1 MDIEQLAISA
11 IVSAIS
17 RSDYLKADIHSG
29 DKKLSWDG
37 DIEIYKKPS
46 MNHVKEDFY
55 ARVPVQVKG
64 KLLKKSKKMYKPLKY
79 SADIADL
86 RNYLNDG
93 GVIYFVVTLFE
104 NGENKAPVIFFVPLL
119 PYDLKILLD
128 KNQKKK
134 TCSISLSP
142 LPEDTDDI
150 TRIIM
155 NIADNMLKQRATI
168 ISKPI
173 TLADIKSSNDI
184 ANMVS
189 EYSFSCIKLK
199 NDSDVFD
206 GLLYPK
212 SPIYVYAHMKDGVY
226 FPLAKFSNS
235 DELEITVSET
245 ISANI
250 SIDGYSY
257 YKHFTLFH
265 VRENERRD
273 EFHFGKSIKITWTKS
288 SEYEMQLYFTLK
300 GTLSERITD
309 TKFIIALLKE
319 RYIEIDGKRFSIGN
333 IEDGNSDLSN
343 LTQFE
348 RALEWFLDTEKL
360 LNYLDI
366 SEDLDYDAVTHKDEQ
381 NIKLLITAVLEGK
394 EVKLLNVRNVLNFIK
409 IANLNIC
416 VYLRETERNSGKYYV
431 GNFFD
436 SGIQVKA
443 IGESN
448 NECLVSYYAFFKR
461 DVLLNCSNLNFSKML
476 TDIKRIPMTKI
487 YADRLI
493 ILLLEL
499 LYAYDESQ
507 RQDILD
513 AAIELAGYL
522 KTEDTFTPIA
532 VTTLNYY
539 QAILRRRELEKNKIA
554 ELLELTE
561 NKEQSEEI
569 YTAAYLL
576 RKDQASAEIHFDKMS
591 IDEKQE
597 FEKYPIHRF
606 WQNR

>member
-11 IVSAIS
+11 IVNVIS

-37 DIEIYKKPS
+37 DIEVYKKPS
-46 MNHVKEDFY
+46 TNHAKQDFY

-64 KLLKKSKKMYKPLKY
+64 KSYKKTRKSNSLKY
-79 SADIADL
+79 QVSIADL

-104 NGENKAPVIFFVPLL
+104 NGENKAPVIFYEPLL

-128 KNQKKK
+128 KNSGKKK
-134 TCSISLSP
+134 CSISLSP
-142 LPEDTDDI
+142 LPEDTDDV

-155 NIADNMLKQRATI
+155 NIANNMLKQRAAI

-184 ANMVS
+184 AKMVE
-189 EYSFSCIKLK
+189 EYSFSCIKWK
-199 NDSDVFD
+199 DGSDVFD

-212 SPIYVYAHMKDGVY
+212 SPIYVYAHMKDGVHL
-226 FPLAKFSNS
+226 PLAKFSNS
-235 DELEITVSET
+235 DELEITVSEHIT
-245 ISANI
+245 ANI
-250 SIDGYSY
+250 SIDNCSY
-257 YKHFTLFH
+257 YKHFTLLH
-265 VRENERRD
+265 VRENGRRD
-273 EFHFGKSIKITWTKS
+273 EFHFGKSIKIVCTKS
-288 SEYEMQLYFTLK
+288 SEYEMQLNFTLR

-319 RYIEIDGKRFSIGN
+319 HYIEINNQRFSIG
-333 IEDGNSDLSN
+333 DVKDYNSDLCDS
-343 LTQFE
+343 TQ
-348 RALEWFLDTEKL
+348 LEKL
-360 LNYLDI
+360 LEWLLNTEKILNYFGV
-366 SEDLDYDAVTHKDEQ
+366 SEDLDYDAITPKDEQ
-381 NIKLLITAVLEGK
+381 NIQLLTTAVLEGK
-394 EVKLLNVRNVLNFIK
+394 AVKLRNVHNVLNFIK

-416 VYLRETERNSGKYYV
+416 VYVRETEISSGKYYV

-436 SGIQVKA
+436 SDIQVKA
-443 IGESN
+443 MGESN
-448 NECLVSYYAFFKR
+448 NEYLVSYYTFFKR
-461 DVLLNCSNLNFSKML
+461 DFLLNCSNLNFSKML
-476 TDIKRIPMTKI
+476 ADIMGIPMSKV
-487 YADRLI
+487 YADRLVN
-493 ILLLEL
+493 LLLEL
-499 LYAYDESQ
+499 FYAYDESK

-532 VTTLNYY
+532 VTKLNYY
-539 QAILRRRELEKNKIA
+539 QAILRRRELEKNEIA

-561 NKEQSEEI
+561 DKEQSEEI
-569 YTAAYLL
+569 FTAAYLL
-576 RKDQASAEIHFDKMS
+576 LKNQIAAKIHFDKMS
-591 IDEKQE
+591 IDERQE
-597 FEKYPIHRF
+597 FEKYPIYLF